1 MKIPIYNSPKPH
13 MNIRRSARSL
23 CLLVTLLPVAPAW
36 ADTAGWSGAE
46 RELSDRIAALT
57 GPGAVALNVSNRSS
71 LTQAES
77 NTITSALRAQL
88 ASAGLRMVAAD
99 QAAASVQIT
108 LSENAA
114 GYLWIAQIQQGTTS
128 PSLVMVTAPR
138 AGPVV
143 ALTHEAAP
151 LAIAKIQ
158 LWSQEKRIL
167 DVGVIDSPPGLIVLE
182 PERIVLYSRAS
193 TGQWQQD
200 QEFPIS
206 HFRPWPRDLRG
217 RIVMRKDHLFDS
229 YLPGIICS
237 ASAGARLNVACHE
250 SDDPWPLAG
259 EAFNLKAFFSPT
271 RNFFTGV
278 LTPGLGKQTAVSAFY
293 SAAPIPRDKYTLWL
307 FAEVDGQLHAADG
320 MTDLVVSAGG
330 WGSDIAAV
338 KSTCGS
344 GWQVLAANSSDG
356 TKSDSI
362 RAFQFPDRDPV
373 PVSEPVDMAG
383 AVLSLCTEQAGNSA
397 VAVSINQRTGRY
409 EAFRLSI
416 SCGQ

>member
-1 MKIPIYNSPKPH
+1 MKIPVYNAPKPH
-13 MNIRRSARSL
+13 MNIRRFARSL
-23 CLLVTLLPVAPAW
+23 CLLVTLLSVIPAC
-36 ADTAGWSGAE
+36 ADTSGWSSAE
-46 RELSDRIAALT
+46 RELADKIAAVT
-57 GPGAVALNVSNRSS
+57 GPGAVFLNFSNRSS

-77 NTITSALRAQL
+77 NTIASALRAQL
-88 ASAGLRMVAAD
+88 GSAGLRLVAAD

-108 LSENAA
+108 LSENAS
-114 GYLWIAQIQQGTTS
+114 GYLWVAQIQQGTNS
-128 PSLVMVTAPR
+128 PSLVMVNAPR
-138 AGPVV
+138 AGP
-143 ALTHEAAP
+143 AIAPTHEPAP

-158 LWSQEKRIL
+158 LWSQEDRIL
-167 DVGVIDSPPGLIVLE
+167 DVGVIDSPPRLVILE

-193 TGQWQQD
+193 AEQWQQD

-237 ASAGARLNVACHE
+237 ASAGGRLHVACHE

-259 EAFNLKAFFSPT
+259 DAFNLRAFFSPT

-278 LTPGLGKQTAVSAFY
+278 LTPGLGKQTVVSTYY

-338 KSTCGS
+338 KSTCAS

-373 PVSEPVDMAG
+373 PVSEPVDMGG
-383 AVLSLCTEQAGNSA
+383 AVVSLWTEQAGNSA
-397 VAVSINQRTGRY
+397 VAISRNLRTGRY
-409 EAFRLSI
+409 EAFRLSV
-416 SCGQ
+416 SCSQ